1 MIIALKT
8 QIDADRESRDEWRKG
23 IDEKLEALL
32 EFQSH
37 LKTPYRVGVWAVAL
51 IAGTVILGI
60 TTALIELF
68 KRHWHFALIGIL
80 LLGGCVTVG
89 TRNVQVAEAYL
100 KGHRKAMEA
109 WESSNR
115 MQRESYEHQRRL
127 NKLAEES
134 KKEPCFNFG
143 GIETLEI
150 KPWMWKEC
158 CDEFMEIK

>member
-68 KRHWHFALIGIL
+68 KRHWHF
-80 LLGGCVTVG
+80 
-89 TRNVQVAEAYL
+89 
-100 KGHRKAMEA
+100 
-109 WESSNR
+109 
-115 MQRESYEHQRRL
+115 
-127 NKLAEES
+127 
-134 KKEPCFNFG
+134 
-143 GIETLEI
+143 
-150 KPWMWKEC
+150 
-158 CDEFMEIK
+158 